1 MNKRLLLLTLCCVLL
16 FPIAVHAVEA
26 AEASAPDWTIS
37 VLPKPT
43 KEELERQRWSYVF
56 VNDIGRYAFDNT
68 SLHVAETDKQLIHV
82 LVKTIFTDPKVI
94 VHLNEQYKAKLNSGD
109 KVASSEMQ
117 LVFQIKQK
125 KYAVTEIKVLSEQG
139 RVLEDSKQRATFIP
153 VTPKTFTDS
162 MYEIAKKYEREN

>member
-1 MNKRLLLLTLCCVLL
+1 MKKRLLLLTLCCVLL
-16 FPIAVHAVEA
+16 FPIAVQAAVA
-26 AEASAPDWTIS
+26 AETSATDWAIS

-43 KEELERQRWSYVF
+43 KEEIERQRWSYVF
-56 VNDIGRYAFDNT
+56 ANDIGRYAFDNT
-68 SLHVAETDKQLIHV
+68 SLHVDETDKQLVHV

-94 VHLNEQYKAKLNSGD
+94 AHLNEQYKAKLNPGD

-125 KYAVTEIKVLSEQG
+125 KYAVTETKVLSEQG
-139 RVLEDSKQRATFIP
+139 TVLEDSKQTATLVP